1 MQTFGEAKTS
11 FIDVV
16 QSSFA
21 SLAQMFGISQLKESF
36 YQNIIYILIV
46 IVIMIGI
53 LVYVQMVGIES
64 KGPLFSPPTKEI
76 KKVEIRRRIVEGFD
90 ANVDFGNKDIGGAAL
105 VNGGDDMF
113 GDGGGDG
120 YGGDDGD
127 GGDGGDGGDNGYGG
141 DDYGGDDGD
150 GGNDCGDDGDDNAMN
165 GNNGRSLYQGFSE
178 HYENKK
184 RRQ

>member
-1 MQTFGEAKTS
+1 MSDSQGEAQMQTFGEAKTS

-90 ANVDFGNKDIGGAAL
+90 ANVDFGNKDIGNPA
-105 VNGGDDMF
+105 NINESGGDD
-113 GDGGGDG
+113 
-120 YGGDDGD
+120 
-127 GGDGGDGGDNGYGG
+127 N
-141 DDYGGDDGD
+141 
-150 GGNDCGDDGDDNAMN
+150 GDDNSHN
-165 GNNGRSLYQGFSE
+165 PSLDEGLSE

-184 RRQ
+184 RR

>member
-21 SLAQMFGISQLKESF
+21 SLAQMLGISQLKESF

-90 ANVDFGNKDIGGAAL
+90 ANVDFGNKDIGNPA
-105 VNGGDDMF
+105 NINESGGDD
-113 GDGGGDG
+113 
-120 YGGDDGD
+120 
-127 GGDGGDGGDNGYGG
+127 N
-141 DDYGGDDGD
+141 
-150 GGNDCGDDGDDNAMN
+150 GDDNSHN
-165 GNNGRSLYQGFSE
+165 PSLDEGLSE

-184 RRQ
+184 RR

>member
-21 SLAQMFGISQLKESF
+21 SLAQMLGISQLKESF

-90 ANVDFGNKDIGGAAL
+90 ANVDFGNKDIGSAAL
-105 VNGGDDMF
+105 VNGGDNNMY
-113 GDGGGDG
+113 GDGDVNDQNGH
-120 YGGDDGD
+120 D
-127 GGDGGDGGDNGYGG
+127 GG
-141 DDYGGDDGD
+141 
-150 GGNDCGDDGDDNAMN
+150 
-165 GNNGRSLYQGFSE
+165 SLHEGLSE

-184 RRQ
+184 RRE

>member
-1 MQTFGEAKTS
+1 MSNSQGEAQMQTFGEAKTS

-76 KKVEIRRRIVEGFD
+76 KKVEIRKRIVEGFD
-90 ANVDFGNKDIGGAAL
+90 ANVDFGNKDIGNPA
-105 VNGGDDMF
+105 NINENIDH
-113 GDGGGDG
+113 
-120 YGGDDGD
+120 
-127 GGDGGDGGDNGYGG
+127 DNGV
-141 DDYGGDDGD
+141 
-150 GGNDCGDDGDDNAMN
+150 DNYYYT
-165 GNNGRSLYQGFSE
+165 SLDEGLSE

-184 RRQ
+184 KRE

>member
-1 MQTFGEAKTS
+1 MSDSQGEAQMQTFGEAKTS

-90 ANVDFGNKDIGGAAL
+90 ANVDFGNTDIGNPA
-105 VNGGDDMF
+105 NINESGGDD
-113 GDGGGDG
+113 
-120 YGGDDGD
+120 
-127 GGDGGDGGDNGYGG
+127 N
-141 DDYGGDDGD
+141 
-150 GGNDCGDDGDDNAMN
+150 GDDNSHN
-165 GNNGRSLYQGFSE
+165 PSLDEGLSE

-184 RRQ
+184 RR

>member
-1 MQTFGEAKTS
+1 MSNSQGEAHMQTFGEAKTS

-53 LVYVQMVGIES
+53 LVYIQMVGIES

-76 KKVEIRRRIVEGFD
+76 KKVEIRKRIVEGFD
-90 ANVDFGNKDIGGAAL
+90 ANVDFGNKDIGNPA
-105 VNGGDDMF
+105 NINES
-113 GDGGGDG
+113 
-120 YGGDDGD
+120 Y
-127 GGDGGDGGDNGYGG
+127 GDN
-141 DDYGGDDGD
+141 
-150 GGNDCGDDGDDNAMN
+150 NSDDNSHN
-165 GNNGRSLYQGFSE
+165 VSLDEGLNE
-178 HYENKK
+178 DYENKK
-184 RRQ
+184 RRE

>member
-1 MQTFGEAKTS
+1 MSNSQGEAQMQTFGEAKTS

-90 ANVDFGNKDIGGAAL
+90 ANVDFGNKDIGNPA
-105 VNGGDDMF
+105 NINESGGDD
-113 GDGGGDG
+113 
-120 YGGDDGD
+120 
-127 GGDGGDGGDNGYGG
+127 N
-141 DDYGGDDGD
+141 
-150 GGNDCGDDGDDNAMN
+150 GDDNSHN
-165 GNNGRSLYQGFSE
+165 PSLDEGLSE

-184 RRQ
+184 RR